1 MVNCTPVPLPAIP
14 GMPRTL
20 LPGGAPPL
28 GERSPNIA
36 PAAAPASAA
45 GGKRGTKRKSTD
57 ALPEDPDEIK
67 AMMFPPELDEIEDD
81 DPRLEQFPRETCNQ
95 VRRKIRAW
103 TDSGAQNIGEFQR
116 TIGVSGPAYGRF
128 MNRAGT
134 WAGEETDTYWKAQ
147 LYFNKRRLLGL
158 PLAKPKPKKPK
169 TTTTSTTAAAAAGAA
184 GAAAG
189 AAASASASGA
199 DADAAAAAAAKKA
212 EQLEAKVARLLDT
225 CDDITLPGEGT
236 EAGVPVY
243 DTPAEMRK
251 KFRAL
256 MAKEGVTKSAFM
268 RALSKMI
275 PHETRVSAQNLK
287 TFMDQT
293 TTMDG
298 NTSKSFYAGY
308 LLFEK
313 QRIRDNKPK
322 SAFRLEM
329 EARHGPEGV
338 NRTTNMKT
346 TSFICLANERPF
358 VDKYGC
364 LQMM

>member
-1 MVNCTPVPLPAIP
+1 
-14 GMPRTL
+14 
-20 LPGGAPPL
+20 
-28 GERSPNIA
+28 
-36 PAAAPASAA
+36 
-45 GGKRGTKRKSTD
+45 
-57 ALPEDPDEIK
+57 
-67 AMMFPPELDEIEDD
+67 MMFPPELDEIEDD
-81 DPRLEQFPRETCNQ
+81 DPRLDQYPRETCNQ
-95 VRRKIRAW
+95 VRRKIRTW
-103 TDSGAQNIGEFQR
+103 TDSGAQKIGEFQR

-158 PLAKPKPKKPK
+158 PLAKPKPKPKKSK
-169 TTTTSTTAAAAAGAA
+169 TTTTAGAGTAAAAST
-184 GAAAG
+184 
-189 AAASASASGA
+189 SASAPAPSANA
-199 DADAAAAAAAKKA
+199 DADAKKA
-212 EQLEAKVARLLDT
+212 ERLEAKVAKLLDT
-225 CDDITLPGEGT
+225 CDDIKLPGEGT
-236 EAGVPVY
+236 KAGVPVY

-256 MAKEGVTKSAFM
+256 LAKEGVTKSAFM

-275 PHETRVSAQNLK
+275 PNDTRVSAQNLK

-313 QRIRDNKPK
+313 QRIRDGKPK

-346 TSFICLANERPF
+346 TSFICLGNERPF

>member
-14 GMPRTL
+14 GMPRTS

-28 GERSPNIA
+28 SERSPNIA
-36 PAAAPASAA
+36 PAAGA
-45 GGKRGTKRKSTD
+45 KRGTKRKSTD
-57 ALPEDPDEIK
+57 APPPEDPDAVK
-67 AMMFPPELDEIEDD
+67 AMMFPDELDEIEDD
-81 DPRLEQFPRETCNQ
+81 DPRLEQYPRQTCNQ
-95 VRRKIRAW
+95 VRRQIRTW
-103 TDSGAQNIGEFQR
+103 TESGAQKIGEFQR

-128 MNRAGT
+128 MNRTGT

-147 LYFNKRRLLGL
+147 VYFNKRRLLGL
-158 PLAKPKPKKPK
+158 PLALPKPKKAK
-169 TTTTSTTAAAAAGAA
+169 KAKTAAAAASG
-184 GAAAG
+184 
-189 AAASASASGA
+189 GA
-199 DADAAAAAAAKKA
+199 DPAAAKKA
-212 EQLEAKVARLLDT
+212 ADQDAKMAKLLDT

-236 EAGVPVY
+236 EAGVPVF

-256 MAKEGVTKSAFM
+256 LAKEGVTKSAFM

-275 PHETRVSAQNLK
+275 PDDTPVSAQNLK

-293 TTMDG
+293 GTMDG

-313 QRIRDNKPK
+313 QRIRDGKPK
-322 SAFRLEM
+322 SAFRQEM
-329 EARHGPEGV
+329 EARHWPEGV

-346 TSFICLANERPF
+346 TGFICLATERPYI
-358 VDKYGC
+358 DKYGS
-364 LQMM
+364 LEIM